1 MGLHK
6 TKTIEVN
13 NLVNINTFSNNVTVN
28 KFKCFYLGAIIFFL
42 LSFSLFIPRTTI
54 AEEVSSKQSKINV
67 LSDRAKQAYFSG
79 NYQAAIAIWS
89 EIVDRQEPESNQ
101 LAVVYDNLASV
112 HWLIAKP
119 GEAVRYWQKSIEIYR
134 KQETDSSAA
143 KLAATLTDTARAYN
157 DLGQPRLAISLL
169 TEAIS
174 LANGKQLAKVKDIAY
189 LALGN
194 AYTIQGNYGL
204 AIKAYNQSLD
214 NIEQIKSDLPIVV
227 WNNLSKAY
235 QQQALIAQQKA
246 IARDAE
252 GELSAPQLWQQAKSD
267 RASAWQAAKQAI
279 KVRKNSQSPAQ
290 VEALIQMA
298 RLAQDDATKSD
309 DAVASLLKAEVIL
322 SALPDSQHKVNA
334 LIELGKLTQDY
345 DSRSK
350 LLLQSAVKIAQ
361 KIDNP
366 RVLASATGAMG
377 RHYES
382 QQQYK
387 QALYWTKQA
396 QFAAQQIQALDS
408 LYQWDWQ
415 AARIYHVTGE
425 TEAAIESYQRA
436 IASLQLI
443 RSSTAQAEAD
453 PLFSFQ
459 SDIEPI
465 YRGLIKLLSENP
477 SKGNLQ
483 LALQTKDLLLVSEL
497 ESFFQDDCFELE
509 TYNEADRFAY
519 LKQTNTAVVN
529 TIILNDKIYLIWQF
543 PNGEVKKYAV
553 NISQTELE
561 KLVTQWRF
569 DLENKENDNYLALSQ
584 KLYKLLFPSEIKSDL
599 ELTKPKNLIFV
610 NDGILRNVPMAAL
623 HDGQKFLVENYAVTN
638 SLGLNIQVKK
648 ASSNARKAVAF
659 GLTEATAQ
667 FPPLPYVKQEIEKLG
682 ELVDE
687 KEFLNDKFSYQNFK
701 QQIESSKSSIVHI
714 ATHGQFG
721 GTLENT
727 FLQAYKSQ
735 ISLNKLE
742 EILSSRNISFPDD
755 PIQLLVLSACDTA
768 ASNTRATLGM
778 SGVAVKAGVSNVLG
792 SLWSVNDQQIV
803 SLVDGFYRNWIQDGL
818 SESEALQQAQLD
830 LIKSPN
836 YHPSN
841 WASLLLIQG

>member
-6 TKTIEVN
+6 TKKIEVN
-13 NLVNINTFSNNVTVN
+13 NLVNINTFLNNVTVN
-28 KFKCFYLGAIIFFL
+28 EFKCFYLGAIVFFL
-42 LSFSLFIPRTTI
+42 LSLSLFIPINTI
-54 AEEVSSKQSKINV
+54 AEEASSNQSKINV
-67 LSDRAKQAYFSG
+67 LIDRAKQAYLSG
-79 NYQAAIAIWS
+79 NYPAAIAIWLK
-89 EIVDRQEPESNQ
+89 IVEQQEPESNQ
-101 LAVVYDNLASV
+101 LATVYDNLASV
-112 HWLIAKP
+112 HWLTAKP

-134 KQETDSSAA
+134 KSETDSSQG

-157 DLGQPRLAISLL
+157 DLGQSRLAIPLL

-174 LANGKQLAKVKDIAY
+174 LANEKQLAKVKDIAY

-204 AIKAYNQSLD
+204 AIKVYNQSLD
-214 NIEQIKSDLPIVV
+214 NLEQTKTDLPIVV

-235 QQQALIAQQKA
+235 QQQALIDRQKA
-246 IARDAE
+246 IAQDAE

-290 VEALIQMA
+290 VEALIQIA
-298 RLAQDDATKSD
+298 RLAQDDATKSA
-309 DAVASLLKAEVIL
+309 DAVAGLLKAEVIL
-322 SALPDSQHKVNA
+322 STLPDSQHKVDA

-366 RVLASATGAMG
+366 RVFASATGAMG

-396 QFAAQQIQALDS
+396 QFAAQQIQATDS

-415 AARIYHVTGE
+415 AARIYSATRE

-443 RSSTAQAEAD
+443 RSSTAQAEVD

-465 YRGLIKLLSENP
+465 YRGLIELLSENP

-497 ESFFQDDCFELE
+497 ESFFQDDCFELQ
-509 TYNEADRFAY
+509 TYNEADRFTY

-529 TIILNDKIYLIWQF
+529 TIILNGKIYLIWQF

-553 NISQTELE
+553 NISQAELE
-561 KLVTQWRF
+561 QLVIQWRF
-569 DLENKENDNYLALSQ
+569 DLENKENDNYLVLSQ
-584 KLYKLLFPSEIKSDL
+584 RLYKLLFPPEIKSD
-599 ELTKPKNLIFV
+599 FC
-610 NDGILRNVPMAAL
+610 
-623 HDGQKFLVENYAVTN
+623 Q
-638 SLGLNIQVKK
+638 
-648 ASSNARKAVAF
+648 
-659 GLTEATAQ
+659 
-667 FPPLPYVKQEIEKLG
+667 
-682 ELVDE
+682 
-687 KEFLNDKFSYQNFK
+687 
-701 QQIESSKSSIVHI
+701 
-714 ATHGQFG
+714 
-721 GTLENT
+721 
-727 FLQAYKSQ
+727 
-735 ISLNKLE
+735 
-742 EILSSRNISFPDD
+742 
-755 PIQLLVLSACDTA
+755 
-768 ASNTRATLGM
+768 
-778 SGVAVKAGVSNVLG
+778 
-792 SLWSVNDQQIV
+792 
-803 SLVDGFYRNWIQDGL
+803 
-818 SESEALQQAQLD
+818 
-830 LIKSPN
+830 
-836 YHPSN
+836 
-841 WASLLLIQG
+841 

>member
-1 MGLHK
+1 VGLHK
-6 TKTIEVN
+6 TKKIEVN
-13 NLVNINTFSNNVTVN
+13 NLVKINTFSNNVTVN
-28 KFKCFYLGAIIFFL
+28 KFKCFYLGAIVFFL
-42 LSFSLFIPRTTI
+42 LLLSLFIPRTTI
-54 AEEVSSKQSKINV
+54 AEEVSSTQSKINV
-67 LSDRAKQAYFSG
+67 LIDRAKQAYFSG
-79 NYQAAIAIWS
+79 NYQAAIATWL
-89 EIVDRQEPESNQ
+89 EIVKQQEPESNQ
-101 LAVVYDNLASV
+101 LAIVYDNLASV
-112 HWLIAKP
+112 HWLMAKP
-119 GEAVRYWQKSIEIYR
+119 GEAIRYWQKSIEIYR
-134 KQETDSSAA
+134 KQSTDSSPA

-157 DLGQPRLAISLL
+157 DLGQPRLAIPLL

-174 LANGKQLAKVKDIAY
+174 LANEKQLAKVKDVAY

-204 AIKAYNQSLD
+204 AIKAYSQSLD
-214 NIEQIKSDLPIVV
+214 NIEQTKTDLPIVV

-235 QQQALIAQQKA
+235 QQQALISRQKA
-246 IARDAE
+246 IALNAE

-267 RASAWQAAKQAI
+267 RAQAWQAAKQAI
-279 KVRKNSQSPAQ
+279 KVKRNSQSLAQ

-298 RLAQDDATKSD
+298 RLAQNDATKS
-309 DAVASLLKAEVIL
+309 ASLLKAEMIL
-322 SALPDSQHKVNA
+322 STLPDSQGKVNA

-350 LLLQSAVKIAQ
+350 SVLQSAVKIAQ

-366 RVLASATGAMG
+366 RVVAEATGAMG
-377 RHYES
+377 KHYES

-396 QFAAQQIQALDS
+396 QFAAQQIQATDS

-415 AARIYHVTGE
+415 AARIYYATGD
-425 TEAAIESYQRA
+425 TEAAIEAYQRA

-443 RSSTAQAEAD
+443 RSSMAQAEAD
-453 PLFSFQ
+453 PLFSFK

-465 YRGLIKLLSENP
+465 YRGLIKSLSENP
-477 SKGNLQ
+477 SKGNLD

-497 ESFFQDDCFELE
+497 ESFFQDNCFELE

-529 TIILNDKIYLIWQF
+529 TIILNNKIYLIWQF

-553 NISQTELE
+553 NISQAKLE
-561 KLVTQWRF
+561 QLVTQWRF
-569 DLENKENDNYLALSQ
+569 DLENKENDDYLVLSQ
-584 KLYKLLFPSEIKSDL
+584 RLYKLLFSPEIKSDL
-599 ELTKPKNLIFV
+599 KFIKPKNLIFV

-623 HDGQKFLVENYAVTN
+623 HDGQKFLVEDYAVTN
-638 SLGLNIQVKK
+638 SLGLNIRAKQTNSDVK
-648 ASSNARKAVAF
+648 KAVAF
-659 GLTEATAQ
+659 GLTEGTAQ
-667 FPPLPYVKQEIEKLG
+667 FPSLPYVKQEIEKLG
-682 ELVDE
+682 ALVDE
-687 KEFLNDKFSYQNFK
+687 EQFLNDKFSYQNFK

-735 ISLNKLE
+735 ISLNELE
-742 EILSSRNISFPDD
+742 DTLSSHNTSFPSD

-778 SGVAVKAGVSNVLG
+778 SGVAVKAGVSSVLG

-803 SLVDGFYRNWIQDGL
+803 SLIDGFYRNWIQDGL
-818 SESEALQQAQLD
+818 SESEALRQAQLD

-841 WASLLLIQG
+841 WASMLLIEG

>member
-1 MGLHK
+1 ML
-6 TKTIEVN
+6 
-13 NLVNINTFSNNVTVN
+13 
-28 KFKCFYLGAIIFFL
+28 
-42 LSFSLFIPRTTI
+42 FSLFIPRTTI
-54 AEEVSSKQSKINV
+54 AEEVSSTQSQINV
-67 LSDRAKQAYFSG
+67 LSDRARQAYFSG
-79 NYQAAIAIWS
+79 NYQRASAIWLK
-89 EIVDRQEPESNQ
+89 IVEQVEQQEPESNQ
-101 LAVVYDNLASV
+101 LAIVYDNLASV
-112 HWLIAKP
+112 YWLTAKP

-134 KQETDSSAA
+134 KQETDSSPA

-157 DLGQPRLAISLL
+157 DLGQPRLAIPLL

-174 LANGKQLAKVKDIAY
+174 LANEKQLAKVKNVAY

-194 AYTIQGNYGL
+194 AYTIQENYGL
-204 AIKAYNQSLD
+204 AIKAYKYSLD
-214 NIEQIKSDLPIVV
+214 NIEQTKTDLPIVV

-235 QQQALIAQQKA
+235 QQQASIDRQKA
-246 IARDAE
+246 IALDAE

-279 KVRKNSQSPAQ
+279 KVKRNSRSSAQ

-298 RLAQDDATKSD
+298 RLAQDDATKSA

-334 LIELGKLTQDY
+334 LIKLGKLTQDY

-350 LLLQSAVKIAQ
+350 SILQSAVKIAQ
-361 KIDNP
+361 KIDNS
-366 RVLASATGAMG
+366 RVLASATGALG
-377 RHYES
+377 KQYES

-396 QFAAQQIQALDS
+396 QFAAQEIQAPDS

-415 AARIYHVTGE
+415 AARIYRATGE

-477 SKGNLQ
+477 SKDNLQ

-509 TYNEADRFAY
+509 TYNEADRFTY
-519 LKQTNTAVVN
+519 LKQTNTAVIN

-543 PNGEVKKYAV
+543 PNGEFKKYAV
-553 NISQTELE
+553 NISQSELE
-561 KLVTQWRF
+561 QLVTQWRF
-569 DLENKENDNYLALSQ
+569 DLENKENDDYLALSQ
-584 KLYKLLFPSEIKSDL
+584 QLYKLLFPPEIKSDL
-599 ELTKPKNLIFV
+599 ELIKPKNLIFV

-623 HDGQKFLVENYAVTN
+623 HDGQKFLVEDYAVTN
-638 SLGLNIQVKK
+638 SLGLNIRTKQTNSDVKK
-648 ASSNARKAVAF
+648 VVAF
-659 GLTEATAQ
+659 GLTEGTAR
-667 FPPLPYVKQEIEKLG
+667 FPALPYVKQEIEKLG

-687 KEFLNDKFSYQNFK
+687 EQFLNDKFSYQNFK
-701 QQIESSKSSIVHI
+701 QQIESSKSSIIHI

-721 GTLENT
+721 GTLDNT
-727 FLQAYKSQ
+727 FLQAYKNQ
-735 ISLNKLE
+735 ISLNELE
-742 EILSSRNISFPDD
+742 ETLSRHNISFPSD

-818 SESEALQQAQLD
+818 SESEALRQAQLD

-841 WASLLLIQG
+841 WASMLLIQG